1 MDYTKISDTNIEVSP
16 IGLGTWVM
24 GGWMWGG
31 ADENDALDAIEV
43 SVEGGV
49 NLIDTAPIYG
59 FGKAETIVG
68 KFLKKLNSREK
79 IIISTKFGLEWDDN
93 GRINRNC
100 SKRRVLSEIDDSL
113 KRLQT
118 DYIDIY
124 HVHWPDSK
132 TPIEETLS
140 VLSDL
145 KDSGKIRS
153 IGLSNFS
160 IDQLKNALSLCKID
174 LLQPPFNMFNQ
185 HSKQKL
191 IPYCEQNN
199 ISVLTYSS
207 LCSGMLTGKFS
218 KTSVFPKGDLR
229 KFDRKFKGESFIK
242 YLAVVDELKKIASQK
257 GVTIT
262 QLAIEWTI
270 NQQGVDCALIGARNR
285 RQAQEN
291 IKPLSQQVFRKD
303 DFDKVDKILAK
314 TKSYEK

>member
-1 MDYTKISDTNIEVSP
+1 MEYRKISDRDIKVSP

-31 ADENDALDAIEV
+31 ADEDDALSAIDV
-43 SVEGGV
+43 SLEQGI

-68 KFLKKLNSREK
+68 KFLKKLKSREK
-79 IIISTKFGLEWDDN
+79 IVISSKFGLEWDDN

-100 SKRRVLSEIDDSL
+100 SKKRILTEIDDSL

-132 TPIEETLS
+132 TPIEETMS
-140 VLSDL
+140 VLADL
-145 KDSGKIRS
+145 CESGKIRS
-153 IGLSNFS
+153 IGLSNFNV
-160 IDQLKNALSLCKID
+160 DQMQQAVDVCKVD
-174 LLQPPFNMFNQ
+174 VLQPPFNMFNQ
-185 HSKQKL
+185 TSKEKL
-191 IPYCEQNN
+191 IPYCENNN
-199 ISVLTYSS
+199 ISTLTYSS

-229 KFDRKFKGESFIK
+229 KFDQKFKGESFIK
-242 YLAVVDELKKIASQK
+242 YLDVVAELKRFASGK
-257 GVTIT
+257 GATVT

-270 NQQGVDCALIGARNR
+270 NRQGITCALIGARNR
-285 RQAQEN
+285 KQAEEN
-291 IKPLSQQVFRKD
+291 VKALNQQIFSKD
-303 DFDKVDKILAK
+303 DFIAVDKILAK
-314 TKSYEK
+314 TKSDKK